1 MQVGGGATHQVIADE
16 APGVLEA
23 SPPEGQRDTATG
35 SCQIADGNRELE
47 CNRLQN
53 DSSWAEPLAKP
64 LDNPPYGP
72 GQRGASHDDEG
83 APEQER
89 PRRPPRSVSPPFTEK
104 VPHPGHRVPSAR
116 RIPDE
121 EVERHRQ
128 GDPGRGRPRAPATHR
143 RDRASR
149 AALTAATSP
158 SPPTAAGVRDA
169 TARRVSRW
177 PSCRDWRPRC

>member
-23 SPPEGQRDTATG
+23 SPPEGQRDTAT
-35 SCQIADGNRELE
+35 SSSQISDGNREFE

-72 GQRGASHDDEG
+72 GQRGTSHHDEG
-83 APEQER
+83 APDQER
-89 PRRPPRSVSPPFTEK
+89 LRRPLPGASPPFTEEAT
-104 VPHPGHRVPSAR
+104 HPGAGVPSVR
-116 RIPDE
+116 RIADE
-121 EVERHRQ
+121 EVERHGQ
-128 GDPGRGRPRAPATHR
+128 GDHGRGRGRAPATHR

-149 AALTAATSP
+149 AAFTAATSQ
-158 SPPTAAGVRDA
+158 SPPTAAG
-169 TARRVSRW
+169 RRQGWDSPTSFAIAVM
-177 PSCRDWRPRC
+177 